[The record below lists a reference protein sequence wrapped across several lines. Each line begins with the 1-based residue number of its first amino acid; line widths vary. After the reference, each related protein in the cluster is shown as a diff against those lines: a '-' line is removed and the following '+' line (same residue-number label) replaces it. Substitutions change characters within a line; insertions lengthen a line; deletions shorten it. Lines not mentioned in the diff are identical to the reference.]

1 MNIAHLLIH
10 TLNVAAPMG
19 VNTAGELTYGTAAAV
34 KARVEQTQNIVKNA
48 DGQMIVAD
56 HEFLTTTAIG
66 TQDRV
71 WLPGDST
78 GDATLARTPQVVEQ
92 VAGLD
97 GADTLYRVLL

>member
-1 MNIAHLLIH
+1 MNVAHLLIH
-10 TLNVAAPMG
+10 TLNVAVPTG
-19 VNTAGELTYGTAAAV
+19 VTTAGELTYGAAVAV
-34 KARVEQTQNIVKNA
+34 KARVEQKQNIVKQA
-48 DGQMIVAD
+48 DGTLIVVD

-97 GADTLYRVLL
+97 GVDTLYRVLL